1 MVGMSNFGRSLDEEI
16 RQAMRAG
23 AFDNLPGKGK
33 PLNLDDNPH
42 EDPTWRLAY
51 RMLRSGGHTLPWIEK
66 RQAIEAELVSA
77 RQALERS
84 WTWRNSTEN
93 ELNAAVVQAEW
104 ERALAGFQAVIQ
116 ELNKRIFDYN
126 LEVPSD
132 PFKRRSLNAAREI
145 ATITGALD

>member
-1 MVGMSNFGRSLDEEI
+1 MSNFGRSLDEEI
-16 RQAMRAG
+16 RRAMRAG

-66 RQAIEAELVSA
+66 RQAIELELEAA
-77 RQALERS
+77 REALKRS
-84 WTWRNSTEN
+84 WDWCHSAG
-93 ELNAAVVQAEW
+93 AAGLEGTVVQAEW

-116 ELNKRIFDYN
+116 NLNKRIFDYN

-132 PFKRRSLNAAREI
+132 QFKRRSLNATREI
-145 ATITGALD
+145 AEITGTLD